1 MLEPYP
7 RPPEMNV
14 RVMDCWYR
22 GIWGSSLW
30 CRLMLALAVA
40 WMLCLALVVVW
51 MALAAA
57 WTLCLALVVV
67 WIAAFVDVELVVV
80 ACWLY

>member
-14 RVMDCWYR
+14 HVVSYWYR
-22 GIWGSSLW
+22 GIWGFSLL
-30 CRLMLALAVA
+30 CRSVLVLAVA

-57 WTLCLALVVV
+57 SMLCLALVVV